1 MNRHDWKIVGKKEI
15 FVPYNSYKAH
25 SDKVKVKDLIQ
36 PHHLNPD
43 LLRYELHRVW
53 VVEATLKKGSRN
65 INARRTFYVD
75 EDSWS
80 ILIIDH
86 YDGQGN
92 IWRYA
97 EAPSINYYEVP
108 VFWAT
113 LETAHDL
120 KNGRYI
126 TGLLDNEETPVDF
139 RSEEHTSELQSLM
152 RISYAVFCLKK
163 KKNNRHKLIHN
174 T

>member
-1 MNRHDWKIVGKKEI
+1 MFKGAMNRHDWKSVGKKEI

-53 VVEATLKKGSRN
+53 VVEATLKKGSRH

-80 ILIIDH
+80 ILIVDH

-97 EAPSINYYEVP
+97 EAPSEI
-108 VFWAT
+108 
-113 LETAHDL
+113 
-120 KNGRYI
+120 GRASCRERVCQY
-126 TGLLDNEETPVDF
+126 V
-139 RSEEHTSELQSLM
+139 
-152 RISYAVFCLKK
+152 
-163 KKNNRHKLIHN
+163 
-174 T
+174 